1 MNKEKYNMAKTQE
14 ELNKLKEEYEQLV
27 NKLKELTEEEL
38 DEITGGHQMPH
49 IADDEKYVL

>member
-1 MNKEKYNMAKTQE
+1 MAKTQE